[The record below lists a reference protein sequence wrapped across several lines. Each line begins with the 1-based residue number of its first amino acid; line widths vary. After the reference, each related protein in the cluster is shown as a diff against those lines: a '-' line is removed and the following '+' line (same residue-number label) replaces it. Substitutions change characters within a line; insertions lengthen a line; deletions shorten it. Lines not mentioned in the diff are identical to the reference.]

1 MASYSP
7 AAKARAPV
15 AQISDY
21 SDGGGED
28 EDEEDQV
35 SRRNAETF
43 DGIES
48 NLMPF
53 PYSI

>member
-21 SDGGGED
+21 SGED

-35 SRRNAETF
+35 SRRNALTF